1 MKKFIKGLV
10 ITILAV
16 IIGGA
21 ALMYGCTALF
31 VESVDQAI
39 EETEKE
45 EKLFK
50 DEVQVLFDQLEW
62 EIVRT
67 DEWNCTLEA
76 KFTNTLDKEI
86 SYMEIDYKF
95 FDANGNVIDASWTNE
110 SNIAPGE
117 TRLIKIYPIYSEE
130 GEFASYEIILKEANH
145 YEE

>member
-1 MKKFIKGLV
+1 MRRSLALHRLFCVICGGCSQ
-10 ITILAV
+10 ITIDFLAFIV
-16 IIGGA
+16 YNT
-21 ALMYGCTALF
+21 L
-31 VESVDQAI
+31 V
-39 EETEKE
+39 K
-45 EKLFK
+45 
-50 DEVQVLFDQLEW
+50 VLFDQLEW

-130 GEFASYEIILKEANH
+130 GDFASYEIILKEANH